1 MPAPKAFFVSASRSA
16 ALSTARAVLIVSAIL
31 GAVWLPAPV
40 RAQGGAAVITLVMPV
55 GARQLGMGEA
65 ATAIS
70 DDVYGTFWNPA
81 GLSFGPVSNEWELML
96 PGARDGMP
104 PRAFTAVATRPRTG
118 FLVRPAVWVG
128 ANDCL
133 AFYDG
138 RRWRDHHE
146 HVLDEGE
153 KIEAVVRRY
162 TGGVGNLDSL
172 AAKVRAYNGVK
183 NKQDEEELITL
194 KIPYDLLFPGQPV
207 TALALDNTDR
217 LWVGTPKG
225 LYRFDGQ
232 GWKIFDR
239 EEGFTYLPKG
249 TVSKTDS
256 SRAAD
261 KLQSG
266 DTLATAA
273 PIPSDTAATTDSAA
287 SPFRS
292 LGVTALAAKGTT
304 LWIGTNDGLYEYRQN
319 TMYRR
324 GQNLLPTQSITS
336 IALNDAVEDVYIGLD
351 GHGVARYRAPRTST
365 GAARWRVFTAAT
377 DGLLD
382 DDVRHVL
389 VDRFGHAYTAHPD
402 GVSHFTLRSW
412 EKIRFRGQKVRGL
425 ALDEKS
431 RVWVATSEG
440 AWQFTPTHATPKG
453 RRDEE
458 KSKGDPAAENK
469 NERMGGEWEH
479 FHSGNGLHDK
489 DVVSVQAE
497 GSDVWFL
504 TGAGVE
510 RYHGAK
516 TQVGFFYET
525 LLPALNLNDL
535 YHAYMAATFP
545 IEEWGTVGG
554 FVNYVSFGK
563 NLTTGE
569 AGGQS
574 TFNAYEL
581 VAGLTYA
588 TRLNK
593 DAGIGLNAKFIYSA
607 LSRGVTSSGENTD
620 GIAASYAVDAGFL
633 QKNLFGLDGLAFG
646 LVLQNM
652 GPAVFYV
659 DQAQSDP
666 IPFTWKLGLAYAVL
680 NRPNHRLTLAADLNR
695 EAFYREPGSDQA
707 EPFWIGSWKAIAS
720 PGGSGTMLQENIRQT
735 VYNTGAEYVY
745 ANVVALRGGYLL
757 DITGERRELDIGL
770 GFMLSDIL
778 QIDGAFIRSFDNG
791 IRNGQVRYS
800 MIMRF

>member
-1 MPAPKAFFVSASRSA
+1 LPRLAFRLTLLAAA
-16 ALSTARAVLIVSAIL
+16 ALS
-31 GAVWLPAPV
+31 AVWLPAPV
-40 RAQGGAAVITLVMPV
+40 QAQGGAAVITLVMPV

-65 ATAIS
+65 AAALA

-81 GLSFGPVSNEWELML
+81 GLAFGPVSNEWEVML
-96 PGARDGMP
+96 PSARKGAP
-104 PRAFTAVATRPRTG
+104 PRAFTTVATKPRTG

-128 ANDCL
+128 AGDGL

-138 RRWRDHHE
+138 RRWRTHHE

-153 KIEAVVRRY
+153 KIEAVVRHY

-172 AAKVRAYNGVK
+172 AKIVRAYNGVK
-183 NKQDEEELITL
+183 TKEDEEDLITL
-194 KIPYDLLFPGQPV
+194 KIPYDLLFPGQKV
-207 TALALDNTDR
+207 TALALDNTDG
-217 LWVGTPKG
+217 LWVGTAIG
-225 LYRFDGQ
+225 LFRFDGRA
-232 GWKIFDR
+232 WKVFDR
-239 EEGFTYLPKG
+239 EEGFTYVPQTAKAPG
-249 TVSKTDS
+249 DS
-256 SRAAD
+256 ARPQAAGANESIE
-261 KLQSG
+261 SG
-266 DTLATAA
+266 DTLATAGA
-273 PIPSDTAATTDSAA
+273 VTDTVSGTGGAN
-287 SPFRS
+287 PFRS
-292 LGVTALAAKGTT
+292 LSITALTVKGTT
-304 LWIGTNDGLYEYRQN
+304 LWIGTNDGLYEYRQK
-319 TMYRR
+319 TMFRR
-324 GQNLLPTQSITS
+324 GQNLLPTQRITS
-336 IALNDAVEDVYIGLD
+336 VAVHESVEDVYIGLE
-351 GHGVARYRAPRTST
+351 GHGVARYRAPRTSA

-382 DDVRHVL
+382 DDVRGVL
-389 VDRFGHAYTAHPD
+389 VDKFGHAYTSHGD

-412 EKIRFRGQKVRGL
+412 EKIRFKGQQVRGL
-425 ALDEKS
+425 ALDEKN

-440 AWQFTPTHATPKG
+440 AWQFTPAHTTPKG
-453 RRDEE
+453 RKIEE
-458 KSKGDPAAENK
+458 KNKDAAAAASS
-469 NERMGGEWEH
+469 ERMGGEWEH
-479 FHSGNGLHDK
+479 FHAGNGLSDK
-489 DVVSVQAE
+489 NVVSVQAE

-504 TGAGVE
+504 TAAGVE
-510 RYHGAK
+510 RYHNAK
-516 TQVGFFYET
+516 TQVAFFYET
-525 LLPALNLNDL
+525 LLPALNLEDL

-563 NLTTGE
+563 NLTSGDE
-569 AGGQS
+569 SQA

-581 VAGLTYA
+581 VAGVTYA

-593 DAGIGLNAKFIYSA
+593 NAGLGLNAKFIYSA

-633 QKNLFGLDGLAFG
+633 QKNVLGLEGLAFG
-646 LVLQNM
+646 IMLQNM

-666 IPFTWKLGLAYAVL
+666 IPFTWKVGLAYNVV
-680 NRPNHRLTLAADLNR
+680 NRPNHRLVVAGDLNR
-695 EAFYREPGSDQA
+695 EAFYREPGSKQA
-707 EPFWIGSWKAIAS
+707 EPFWIGSWKAITT
-720 PGGSGTMLQENIRQT
+720 PGGDGNVFHENIRQT

-757 DITGERRELDIGL
+757 DITGERREMDIGL

-800 MIMRF
+800 MILRF

>member
-1 MPAPKAFFVSASRSA
+1 LPALKAVFPSASRCALILSA
-16 ALSTARAVLIVSAIL
+16 VL
-31 GAVWLPAPV
+31 GAVWMPAPV

-65 ATAIS
+65 ATALS

-81 GLSFGPVSNEWELML
+81 GLAFGPVSNEWELML
-96 PGARDGMP
+96 PAAREGAP
-104 PRAFTAVATRPRTG
+104 PRAFTTVATRPRTG
-118 FLVRPAVWVG
+118 FLVRPAVWAG
-128 ANDCL
+128 AADGL

-153 KIEAVVRRY
+153 KIEAVLRRY
-162 TGGVGNLDSL
+162 TGGAGNLDSL
-172 AAKVRAYNGVK
+172 AAKVRAFNDVK
-183 NKQDEEELITL
+183 TKDDEEELITL
-194 KIPYDLLFPGQPV
+194 KIPYDLLFPGEAV

-217 LWVGTPKG
+217 LWVGTARG

-249 TVSKTDS
+249 PGATLGSADS
-256 SRAAD
+256 ARAD
-261 KLQSG
+261 DRLQSG
-266 DTLATAA
+266 DSLATANTV
-273 PIPSDTAATTDSAA
+273 STDSTGAQGA
-287 SPFRS
+287 GPFRS
-292 LGVTALAAKGTT
+292 LSVTALATKGTT

-319 TMYRR
+319 TMFRR
-324 GQNLLPTQSITS
+324 GQNLLPTQKITS
-336 IALNDAVEDVYIGLD
+336 IAVNESVEDVYIGLE
-351 GHGVARYRAPRTST
+351 GRGVARYRAPRTST
-365 GAARWRVFTAAT
+365 GAARWRVFTSAT

-382 DDVRHVL
+382 DDVRRVL
-389 VDRFGHAYTAHPD
+389 VDRFGHAYTAHAD

-453 RRDEE
+453 RREEE
-458 KSKGDPAAENK
+458 KNKGDAAAAENK
-469 NERMGGEWEH
+469 SERMGGEWAH
-479 FHSGNGLHDK
+479 YHSGNGLRDK
-489 DVVSVQAE
+489 DVVFVQAE

-510 RYHGAK
+510 RYHSAK

-525 LLPALNLNDL
+525 LLPALNLDDL

-569 AGGQS
+569 EGGQS

-593 DAGIGLNAKFIYSA
+593 NAGLGLNAKFIYSA

-633 QKNLFGLDGLAFG
+633 QKNLLGVDGLAFG

-666 IPFTWKLGLAYAVL
+666 IPFTWKVGLAYALL

-695 EAFYREPGSDQA
+695 EAFYREPGDDQA
-707 EPFWIGSWKAIAS
+707 EPFWIGSWKALVS
-720 PGGSGTMLQENIRQT
+720 PGGSGTVFEENVRQT